1 MKNINN
7 SSDAYEFDKQCENLN
22 DKASITVKY
31 TGADACSSVFPA
43 RTYFVEPGPYFIPVP
58 EGYLFTL
65 DSGASYM
72 ITQVGGASSS
82 GEITPGEKIEIILSC
97 EIVN

>member
-1 MKNINN
+1 MKNISN
-7 SSDAYEFDKQCENLN
+7 SAGANEFDKQCENSQG
-22 DKASITVKY
+22 KASITVKY
-31 TGADACSSVFPA
+31 IGEAVCSSIFPA
-43 RTYFVEPGPYFIPVP
+43 RTHFVEPGPYFIPVP

-72 ITQVGGASSS
+72 ITQVGGASPS

-97 EIVN
+97 EIV